1 MFPLQSDHFTQPY
14 TLELQIDDKAVK
26 MEVDTGASLSIIS
39 LPTFRKFWPRKELR
53 PSNVRMK
60 TYTGETLLA
69 FGSADVEVKGY
80 GKETAV
86 LPLLIVEK
94 EGPSLLGRNWLNT
107 LRLDWSQLISV
118 HHLQGSSALS
128 AVLQRHPQVF
138 EEGLGTLKGF
148 KAKICV
154 DPSSTPR
161 FCKARP
167 VPYAMRAMVEEEL
180 DRLVQLKILEPVQF
194 ADWAAP
200 IVPVLKSDKK
210 SLQICGDFKMT
221 VNSAS
226 KLDAYP
232 IPKIEDLFA
241 RLSGGICFSK
251 LDLSQAYQQL
261 ELEED
266 SKQFVV
272 VNTHKGL
279 FRYNRLPFGISS
291 APGIFQRT
299 MESLLQDIPSVIVY
313 IDDILISGQSE
324 EEHLQLLERVLDRL
338 ERAGLRLKRE
348 KCVLMAESVEYL
360 GHRIN
365 KNGLHPTKEKV
376 QAVSVAPVIGSV
388 IGIGPITAISVWYRL
403 SVHCYRLADL

>member
-1 MFPLQSDHFTQPY
+1 MATETPEYTMFPLQSDHFTQPY
-14 TLELQIDDKAVK
+14 TMEVQIDDRAIK
-26 MEVDTGASLSIIS
+26 MEVDTGASLSIMS
-39 LPTFRKFWPRKELR
+39 LPTFKKFWPQRELQ

-60 TYTGETLLA
+60 TYTGETLAA
-69 FGSADVEVKGY
+69 FGSDVEVKGY
-80 GKETAV
+80 GKETAI

-94 EGPSLLGRNWLNT
+94 EGPSLLGRNWLKA
-107 LRLDWSQLISV
+107 LRLDWRQLISI
-118 HHLQGSSALS
+118 HRLQDSPALS
-128 AVLQRHPQVF
+128 AMLQRHPQVF
-138 EEGLGTLKGF
+138 EGLGTLKGF

-154 DPSSTPR
+154 DPSSTPH

-200 IVPVLKSDKK
+200 IVLVLKSDKK
-210 SLQICGDFKMT
+210 SLRICGDFKMT
-221 VNSAS
+221 VNLAS

-241 RLSGGICFSK
+241 RLSGGVCFSK

-272 VNTHKGL
+272 INTHRGL

-291 APGIFQRT
+291 ALGIFQRT
-299 MESLLQDIPSVIVY
+299 MESLLQDIPSVIAY

-338 ERAGLRLKRE
+338 ERAGLRLKR
-348 KCVLMAESVEYL
+348 KMCAD
-360 GHRIN
+360 GR
-365 KNGLHPTKEKV
+365 
-376 QAVSVAPVIGSV
+376 VSGVFGA
-388 IGIGPITAISVWYRL
+388 
-403 SVHCYRLADL
+403 